1 MKAYRCRRR
10 FIAGKSAITVIPRL
24 HGNISLGV
32 FWCGAFAIEIFERC
46 LWFWGM
52 FFIVNK
58 SAIRVTPSLPVYI
71 RLEVFL
77 PFFQGTFF
85 PGLDYIVLLP
95 LSSEVLLLSFKSTV
109 FISGSMVAEHQ
120 IRDVRGV
127 TILKTPRRPLIVL
140 TVGAFWLGVFAIEIF
155 KSSRWSKE
163 CSSVWKSSLL

>member
-95 LSSEVLLLSFKSTV
+95 LSSEVLLLSFKSTIY
-109 FISGSMVAEHQ
+109 FGYGCGTSDPGRQRCHCTQ
-120 IRDVRGV
+120 NPQ
-127 TILKTPRRPLIVL
+127 TPADSLN
-140 TVGAFWLGVFAIEIF
+140 
-155 KSSRWSKE
+155 SR
-163 CSSVWKSSLL
+163 SLLAWSFRHWDLQIFSMIQRMFFCMKV